1 MNPYVGEK
9 NSAIFAKFRICLA
22 WMLHGAVGGAFGD
35 ATNQELSE
43 AFPRTSPPGPETVWT
58 ANRRRRSDWIVCQ
71 IFITFPGMHGF

>member
-9 NSAIFAKFRICLA
+9 NSKNYGKFRICLV

-43 AFPRTSPPGPETVWT
+43 AFPPNLATRTR
-58 ANRRRRSDWIVCQ
+58 NRMDCKSQDAR
-71 IFITFPGMHGF
+71 